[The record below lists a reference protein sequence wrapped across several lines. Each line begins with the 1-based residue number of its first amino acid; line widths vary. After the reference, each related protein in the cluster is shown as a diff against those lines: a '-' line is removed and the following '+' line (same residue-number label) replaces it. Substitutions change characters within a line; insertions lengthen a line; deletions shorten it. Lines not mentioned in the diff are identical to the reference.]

1 MIQNEVELNQITFA
15 QKKLL
20 PNKLKLQQ
28 RSENREEW
36 WSLTRPRNWQF
47 IKEKRL
53 YSTRF
58 GNSNSF
64 GYDNIGD
71 AVIIEGNAFF
81 PKKEMSEEDLLFYL
95 AVFSSN
101 YFDYLLSVSE
111 IKTDTSK

>member
-1 MIQNEVELNQITFA
+1 MIQNEVGIKSDYFCS
-15 QKKLL
+15 KKLL

-71 AVIIEGNAFF
+71 AVIIEGMLFF
-81 PKKEMSEEDLLFYL
+81 
-95 AVFSSN
+95 
-101 YFDYLLSVSE
+101 
-111 IKTDTSK
+111 